1 MLELLFTFMVFTQDP
16 LTTEVVVVGISDLTY
31 QTCAEYTDK
40 LKQEYTL
47 DTAYSICVPQIEKF
61 Y

>member
-1 MLELLFTFMVFTQDP
+1 MVFTQDP
-16 LTTEVVVVGISDLTY
+16 LTAEVVVVGVSDLTY

>member
-16 LTTEVVVVGISDLTY
+16 RTTEVVVVGISDLTY
-31 QTCAEYTDK
+31 QTCTEYTDT

-47 DTAYSICVPQIEKF
+47 DTVYSICVPQIEKS